1 MGSAPAFSLAPVVH
15 PGGRQPVASL
25 RCDLAI
31 YTVRRKGMPKRCIRP
46 KMADMKATASSVLIL
61 GGGCF
66 GLTAALELRARGWQV
81 TLIDQGRLPHPDA
94 ASTDISKVVRMDYA
108 TDKQHTEMGERSI
121 ELWHQWNAQWKE
133 NLYHETG
140 FLVMSR
146 GALMPGGFEHDSL
159 VFGTGRG
166 HSLHRTSAERLREC
180 HPTWNAD
187 AYQDGYLNP
196 RGGWVESGRV
206 IARLA
211 AEARAFGVQIHED
224 VAHPRPIF
232 ANRCCTGITSADGRT
247 WQADATIIA
256 AGAWTPSLL
265 PELRE
270 VMWAT
275 AQTVFHFKPENPAPF
290 TPPHFPVWG
299 ADIGR
304 TGWYGFPANA
314 DGLVKVAN
322 HGPGRRVE
330 ASALRSLPD
339 GEEARYRAFLQETFP
354 SLAAAPLYS
363 TRVCLY
369 CDTFDGAFW
378 IDHVPDR
385 PGLIVAAGDSGHA
398 FKFTPVMGGIIA
410 DVVEHKPNPW
420 TRRYRWRERT
430 AANSDGARASS

>member
-1 MGSAPAFSLAPVVH
+1 
-15 PGGRQPVASL
+15 
-25 RCDLAI
+25 
-31 YTVRRKGMPKRCIRP
+31 
-46 KMADMKATASSVLIL
+46 MKVSASSAVLIL

-66 GLTAALELRARGWQV
+66 GLSAALELRARGWQV

-108 TDKQHTEMGERSI
+108 SDEQHTAMGECSI
-121 ELWHQWNAQWKE
+121 ELWHQWNTRWKE
-133 NLYHETG
+133 SLYHEVG

-146 GALMPGGFEHDSL
+146 SPLSPGSFEHDSL
-159 VFGTGRG
+159 MHLSKRG
-166 HSLHRTSAERLREC
+166 HSLRRTSAEMLRGL
-180 HPTWNAD
+180 HPMWNAD
-187 AYQDGYLNP
+187 VIVDGYLNP
-196 RGGWVESGRV
+196 AGGWVESGRV

-211 AEARAFGVQIHED
+211 AEARAAGVQIHEN
-224 VAHPRPIF
+224 VPRPLPSF
-232 ANRCCTGITSADGRT
+232 EGKRCIGISSASGRV
-247 WQADATIIA
+247 WRADTTLLA
-256 AGAWTPSLL
+256 AGAWTPALL
-265 PELRE
+265 PELSE

-275 AQTVFHFKPENPAPF
+275 AQTVFHFKPQNPRPF

-299 ADIGR
+299 ADIGL

-330 ASALRSLPD
+330 ASALRTLPP
-339 GEEARYRAFLQETFP
+339 GEEERYRAFLRETFP
-354 SLAAAPLYS
+354 SLATAPLHS

-385 PGLIVAAGDSGHA
+385 PGLVIAAGDSGHA

-410 DVVEHKPNPW
+410 DVVEHRPNPW
-420 TRRYRWRERT
+420 TERYRWREKT
-430 AANSDGARASS
+430 ASSSDGARATT